1 MMADQL
7 HAYYRVL
14 QRIDALVS
22 RYYSNADE
30 DTKAVISN
38 LTGIYARLSDVVVA
52 QARELD
58 HWARAARDAEEQRD
72 EALELAAR
80 ADDENARMNALVQ
93 EYEAHRCEV
102 SP

>member
-1 MMADQL
+1 MSDVQTL
-7 HAYYRVL
+7 VDRL
-14 QRIDALVS
+14 NKLVS
-22 RYYSNADE
+22 NYYEGADE

-72 EALELAAR
+72 EAQRLYER
-80 ADDENARMNALVQ
+80 ADDENARLNAELEELRSQVRVLTQ
-93 EYEAHRCEV
+93 GGAA
-102 SP
+102 